1 MHSAT
6 FSRRLAEMRILIV
19 DDDATS
25 RLVLKAIVSKL
36 GHHCVIAADGSSAWE
51 LLVSESFDVLLT
63 DWMMP
68 GVEGPELCRR
78 VREELGDRFVY
89 IVLITTL
96 GRSEQVLEGMSAG
109 ADDYL
114 SKPVDPFAV
123 QTRLVAAARV
133 NALHRQV
140 LDIQAQLEKANVDAT
155 RRSLTD
161 PLTELGNR
169 RRMEEDLTSAEARA
183 HRVNRSYGVVLFDVD
198 HFKPYNDHYGH
209 LAGDEVLRRVAQ
221 CFDKAVRAG
230 ESVYRYGGEEFLL
243 LLPECS
249 VEGAAVAAERV
260 RRAVADTALPH
271 ASRPTTPGVVTLSG
285 GVACWKPGSPAS
297 VTDLLHQA
305 DLALFAAK
313 LAGRNCVVAAPA
325 PALDVDSFDLIRDTF
340 HQVEPKV

>member
-1 MHSAT
+1 
-6 FSRRLAEMRILIV
+6 MRILIA

-25 RLVLKAIVSKL
+25 RLLLKAIASKL
-36 GHHCVIAADGSSAWE
+36 GHQCEIAADGSTAWE
-51 LLVSESFDVLLT
+51 LLASQSFDVLLT

-78 VREELGDRFVY
+78 VRDELGDRYIY

-96 GRSEQVLEGMSAG
+96 GDSEQVLEGMGAG

-123 QTRLVAAARV
+123 QTRLVAADRV
-133 NALHRQV
+133 TALHRQV
-140 LDIQAQLEKANVDAT
+140 VDIQAQLEQANVDAT

-169 RRMEEDLTSAEARA
+169 RRMEEDLTSAQARA
-183 HRVNRSYGVVLFDVD
+183 VRVNRGYGVALFDVD
-198 HFKPYNDHYGH
+198 HFKLYNDHYGH
-209 LAGDEVLRRVAQ
+209 LAGDEVLRQIAQ

-249 VEGAAVAAERV
+249 VEGAVVAAERL
-260 RRAVADTALPH
+260 RQAVAETAVSH
-271 ASRPTTPGVVTLSG
+271 ASRPTAPRVVTLSG
-285 GVACWKPGSPAS
+285 GVSCWEPGFPSS
-297 VTDLLHQA
+297 VADLLHQA
-305 DLALFAAK
+305 DQALFAAK
-313 LAGRNCVVAAPA
+313 SAGRNRVVAAPSRVLA
-325 PALDVDSFDLIRDTF
+325 PGLGDEFEFDRSRDVFRTAG
-340 HQVEPKV
+340 PKA